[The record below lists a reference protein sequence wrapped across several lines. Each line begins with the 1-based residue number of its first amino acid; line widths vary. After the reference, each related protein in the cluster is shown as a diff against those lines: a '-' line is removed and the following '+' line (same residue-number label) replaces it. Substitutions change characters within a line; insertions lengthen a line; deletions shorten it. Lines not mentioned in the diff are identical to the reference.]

1 MSTENY
7 KGSMML
13 KVALP
18 NKGSLAD
25 SAAEILREAGY
36 RQRNDARDL
45 TYIDPSNEVEFYYL
59 RPRDIAIY
67 VGSGELNIGITGR
80 DLLIDSEASAS
91 EVMSLDFGRSVF
103 RFAGTAG
110 NEALQGKRVATA
122 YPNLVRNYLKSKQVN
137 ATVVPLD
144 GAVEGAI
151 KLGVADVIADVVST
165 GNTLKQ
171 AGLQVFGEEILR
183 SEAILIERAGT
194 TRDSKA
200 ETMIRRI
207 GSVVIARQYVLVDY
221 DVKKVNLEQACLF
234 TPGLESPTIS
244 PLQKDDWVAVRAMVK
259 RSDVHDIMDKLWDLG
274 ARGILVTDIHS
285 CRL

>member
-1 MSTENY
+1 
-7 KGSMML
+7 ML

-25 SAAEILREAGY
+25 AATEILREAGY
-36 RQRNDARDL
+36 RQRNDQRDL
-45 TYIDPSNEVEFYYL
+45 SYIDPSNEVEFYYL

-67 VGSGELNIGITGR
+67 VGSGELNFGITGR
-80 DLLIDSEASAS
+80 DLLLDSEASAS
-91 EVMSLDFGRSVF
+91 EVMALDIGKSVF
-103 RFAGTAG
+103 RFAATPG
-110 NEALQGKRVATA
+110 NQVLDGKRIATA
-122 YPNLVRNYLKSKQVN
+122 YPNLVRNFLHNKNVN
-137 ATVVPLD
+137 ATLVPLD

-151 KLGVADVIADVVST
+151 TLGVADVIADVVST

-171 AGLQVFGEEILR
+171 AGLQIFGEEILR
-183 SEAILIERAGT
+183 SEAILIERTGAI
-194 TRDSKA
+194 RDVKA

-221 DVKKVNLEQACLF
+221 DVRKINLEEACRL

-244 PLQKDDWVAVRAMVK
+244 PLQNDDWVAVRAMVK
-259 RSDVHDIMDKLWDLG
+259 RLDVHDVMDKLWDLG

>member
-1 MSTENY
+1 
-7 KGSMML
+7 ML

-36 RQRNDARDL
+36 RQRSDQRDL

-80 DLLIDSEASAS
+80 DLLLDSEAAAS
-91 EVMSLDFGRSVF
+91 EVMSLDFGKSLF
-103 RFAGTAG
+103 RFAAIPGS
-110 NEALQGKRVATA
+110 EALQGKKVATA
-122 YPNLVRNYLKSKQVN
+122 YPNLVRNFLKSKEIT

-183 SEAILIERAGT
+183 SEAILIERTGAV
-194 TRDSKA
+194 RNSKA

-221 DVKKVNLEQACLF
+221 DVKKVNLEEACRL